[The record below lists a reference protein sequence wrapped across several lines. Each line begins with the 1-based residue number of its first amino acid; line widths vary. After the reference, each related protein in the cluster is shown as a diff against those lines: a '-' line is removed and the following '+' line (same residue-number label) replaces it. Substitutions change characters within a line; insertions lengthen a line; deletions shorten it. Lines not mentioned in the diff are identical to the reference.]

1 MGCRILLAVAL
12 AVAPVGCGP
21 TNTPDYDQLRA
32 DPAFA
37 IQMPGAEVI
46 GEAGTRR
53 AFTFEGQQ
61 PAFASRTYRTDES
74 ASDVYAYYTREVERL
89 GWIYTGSNGRA
100 TTELDVR
107 FWHKP
112 YGFIRIAIQDQGKL
126 GPGSGWYPTRF
137 DVSIVGN
144 R

>member
-1 MGCRILLAVAL
+1 MGRRILLAVAL
-12 AVAPVGCGP
+12 AIAVVGCGP

-37 IQMPGAEVI
+37 IQMPGAEAI
-46 GEAGTRR
+46 GEGGARR
-53 AFTFEGQQ
+53 VYTFEGQQ
-61 PAFASRTYRTDES
+61 PAFVWRTYGSDAN
-74 ASDVYAYYTREVERL
+74 ASEVYAYYTREVERL

-107 FWHKP
+107 FWHKL
-112 YGFIRIAIQDQGKL
+112 YGFIRIAIQDQRKL
-126 GPGSGWYPTRF
+126 GPGSGSYPTRF